1 MKTFSEWMESV
12 VTTKNINNAIKESVE
27 FIVGGKWETK
37 TNDYKTFKKETG
49 HGPVGSTIEYQRC
62 HIQMLGEVE
71 GYKGNSLFWL
81 QAWTDVYNNVKDYES
96 KIGDPSLTIE
106 ADLFGRYDT
115 DQKNIGNFKKIATEH
130 FSTPLQLA
138 KWAKSQIDNFTEEDD
153 DGPSEWEDEPVN
165 PNLEPVGIG
174 SKRY

>member
-1 MKTFSEWMESV
+1 MKTFSGWMESI

-49 HGPVGSTIEYQRC
+49 HGPVGSTTEYQRC

-81 QAWTDVYNNVKDYES
+81 QAWTDVYNNIKDYES
-96 KIGDPSLTIE
+96 KIGDPSLAIE